1 MTGTPS
7 RAPKETISPLTSNTS
22 LEGYQKSNL
31 KGDNRIDLN
40 YGVLVRNIASDFTSA
55 RVQVTDT
62 LGVHSVA
69 SEFALPTLAAGASAI
84 NSDVSFENPTFPP
97 PGWTVRVKTGNVCQR
112 DSSAKIEGVQ
122 GLLCQDVVGS
132 PAGLVRA
139 ALRFALPVD
148 RPVAPMSWRLGAKL
162 RTAQIPA
169 AQGTV
174 IYPLAFLA
182 GSDLVAAMCLR
193 RIHSGKLV
201 AGVLIRSEDGMFRE
215 RINVVEGLVA
225 ATDEHGWELE
235 LLRIGTRE
243 TTAVLW
249 LNNTVE
255 VARINGDTANA
266 EPDRAYA
273 GILHRHNN
281 IAVTLHLD
289 QLLLTEAPRP

>member
-1 MTGTPS
+1 MD
-7 RAPKETISPLTSNTS
+7 RASQDRQ
-22 LEGYQKSNL
+22 G
-31 KGDNRIDLN
+31 
-40 YGVLVRNIASDFTSA
+40 
-55 RVQVTDT
+55 
-62 LGVHSVA
+62 
-69 SEFALPTLAAGASAI
+69 LPTDSA
-84 NSDVSFENPTFPP
+84 
-97 PGWTVRVKTGNVCQR
+97 
-112 DSSAKIEGVQ
+112 AKIEGLH

-132 PAGLVRA
+132 PTGLVRA

-162 RTAQIPA
+162 RAAHIPA

-193 RIHSGKLV
+193 RIHAGKLV

-215 RINVVEGLVA
+215 RVNVVEGLVA

-255 VARINGDTANA
+255 VARINGDTASV
-266 EPDRAYA
+266 EPNRTFA
-273 GILHRHNN
+273 GILHRHND

-289 QLLLTEAPRP
+289 ELLLTEAPRP